1 MKDVCI
7 EFGVVTPGE
16 VAERLAKTEVV
27 LLDVRTP
34 REYAQYRI
42 PGAVLMPVQE
52 IAERWQELDP
62 QRPTICIC
70 EHGIRSETAAE
81 FLAERDFAEV
91 ATMCGGMVRWT
102 GSVERG
108 CPHEGGFFAMA
119 IPAVAVC
126 D

>member
-16 VAERLAKTEVV
+16 VAERLAETEVV

-42 PGAVLMPVQE
+42 PGAVLMPIQE

-70 EHGIRSETAAE
+70 EHGIRSET
-81 FLAERDFAEV
+81 
-91 ATMCGGMVRWT
+91 MCGGMVRWT
-102 GSVERG
+102 GPVEQG
-108 CPHEGGFFAMA
+108 CPHEGGFFAMV